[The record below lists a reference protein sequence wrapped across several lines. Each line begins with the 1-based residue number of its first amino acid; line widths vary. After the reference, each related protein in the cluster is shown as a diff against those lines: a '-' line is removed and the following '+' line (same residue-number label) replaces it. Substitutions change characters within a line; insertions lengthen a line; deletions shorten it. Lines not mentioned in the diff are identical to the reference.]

1 MSVHYYLELGAD
13 HARENGNILHLI
25 QATQAQGNVYTNLR
39 NWRNAEETLRTA
51 LALSEEHHYPEWQFL
66 ALGALGYNYLLQ
78 KQYDK
83 ALVSLNQALA
93 IDTVIN
99 PFYYNIAI
107 TTLGK
112 VYYYKGEFRQAEVYL
127 KQALAYARKWNI
139 PRDIMECSQMLAYL
153 YAGEGHFETSFE
165 HHREYST
172 FKDSLEGQRSKQ
184 HINQLEV
191 QYRTSLKDKELAEK
205 ELLILKKDA
214 GLQRKNYWI
223 IGITVGAI
231 ILGMLGALSL
241 VMYRNSAH
249 KRRLQEQPGS
259 YSWPRTRMAGN

>member
-1 MSVHYYLELGAD
+1 
-13 HARENGNILHLI
+13 
-25 QATQAQGNVYTNLR
+25 
-39 NWRNAEETLRTA
+39 
-51 LALSEEHHYPEWQFL
+51 
-66 ALGALGYNYLLQ
+66 
-78 KQYDK
+78 
-83 ALVSLNQALA
+83 
-93 IDTVIN
+93 
-99 PFYYNIAI
+99 
-107 TTLGK
+107 
-112 VYYYKGEFRQAEVYL
+112 
-127 KQALAYARKWNI
+127 
-139 PRDIMECSQMLAYL
+139 MLAYL